1 MSILSAFFRR
11 KENSSASVAKER
23 LTLVLAHERGRSGSG
38 DPSFL
43 PQLKREILAVV
54 AKYVK
59 VNEDQINVRLDDED
73 DTSILEINIE
83 LPQKN

>member
-1 MSILSAFFRR
+1 MSILDAFFRR
-11 KENSSASVAKER
+11 KQENSATVAKER
-23 LTLVLAHERGRSGSG
+23 LTLVLAHERGRQGG
-38 DPSFL
+38 DRNFL
-43 PQLKREILAVV
+43 PQLKREIVAVV

>member
-1 MSILSAFFRR
+1 MSLLSAFFRR
-11 KENSSASVAKER
+11 KDTSSASVAKER
-23 LTLVLAHERGRSGSG
+23 LTLVLAHERGRKGGNSN
-38 DPSFL
+38 FL
-43 PQLKREILAVV
+43 PDLKREIIAVV

-59 VNEDQINVRLDDED
+59 INEDQINVRLDDED